1 MNCTSKPK
9 TLFFK
14 ISCYSLLLQL
24 NFNTMAKFLKWLG
37 GGIGWAAGG
46 PIGAILGFALGS
58 MIDGMQSGVYAYEPQ
73 TQPRFTRP
81 QTTPNDF
88 ILSLL
93 ILASAV
99 MKSDSKILKSEL
111 DFVKRFL
118 LQQFGTNEAERQ
130 LLILRELLKKDYDL
144 QQVGVQIKQY
154 MEYPSRL
161 QLMHFL
167 FGLAAADAQVHASEL
182 NIIARISGMLGISN
196 TDFESIKAMF
206 VKDTTSAYRILEIT
220 PDASTDELKKAYR
233 RMAIKYHPDKV
244 AHLGDDVQKA
254 ANVKFQELNA
264 AYEKIKKERGIS

>member
-1 MNCTSKPK
+1 MV
-9 TLFFK
+9 
-14 ISCYSLLLQL
+14 
-24 NFNTMAKFLKWLG
+24 KFLKWLG

-58 MIDGMQSGVYAYEPQ
+58 MIDGIQSGEYAYEPHQ
-73 TQPRFTRP
+73 QPNFNTP

-99 MKSDSKILKSEL
+99 MKSDNKILRSEL

-118 LQQFGTNEAERQ
+118 LQQFGADEAERQ
-130 LLILRELLKKDYDL
+130 LLILRELFKKDYDL
-144 QQVGVQIKQY
+144 QQVGIQIKQY

-167 FGLAAADAQVHASEL
+167 FGLAAADAQVHPSEL
-182 NIIARISGMLGISN
+182 KLITQIAGILGVSN
-196 TDFESIKAMF
+196 SDFESIKAMF
-206 VKDTTSAYRILEIT
+206 VKDTTSAYRILEVT
-220 PDASTDELKKAYR
+220 PDANDDEIKKAYR
-233 RMAIKYHPDKV
+233 RMALKYHPDRV

-254 ANVKFQELNA
+254 ANAKFQELNA
-264 AYEKIKKERGIS
+264 AYEKIKKERGIV

>member
-1 MNCTSKPK
+1 
-9 TLFFK
+9 
-14 ISCYSLLLQL
+14 
-24 NFNTMAKFLKWLG
+24 MANFLKWIG
-37 GGIGWAAGG
+37 GGLIGWAAGG

-58 MIDGMQSGVYAYEPQ
+58 MIDGIQSGAYAYEPQ
-73 TQPRFTRP
+73 QRPNFNTP

-99 MKSDSKILKSEL
+99 MKSDQKVLRSEL

-118 LQQFGTNEAERQ
+118 LQQFGADEAERQ

-167 FGLAAADAQVHASEL
+167 FGLAAADAQVHVAEL
-182 NIIARISGMLGISN
+182 QLITRIAGILGISN

-220 PDASTDELKKAYR
+220 PDASSDELKKAYR
-233 RMAIKYHPDKV
+233 RMALKYHPDKV

-254 ANVKFQELNA
+254 ANAKFQELNA

>member
-1 MNCTSKPK
+1 MV
-9 TLFFK
+9 
-14 ISCYSLLLQL
+14 
-24 NFNTMAKFLKWLG
+24 KFLKWLG

-58 MIDGMQSGVYAYEPQ
+58 MIDGIQSGEYAYEPHQ
-73 TQPRFTRP
+73 QPNFNTP

-99 MKSDSKILKSEL
+99 MKSDNKILRSEL

-118 LQQFGTNEAERQ
+118 LQQFGADEAERQ

-144 QQVGVQIKQY
+144 QQVGFQIKQY

-167 FGLAAADAQVHASEL
+167 FGLAAADSQVHASEIEL
-182 NIIARISGMLGISN
+182 ITQISGILGISN
-196 TDFESIKAMF
+196 SDFESIKAMF
-206 VKDTTSAYRILEIT
+206 VRDSTSAYRILEVT
-220 PDASTDELKKAYR
+220 PDASDDEIKKAYR
-233 RMAIKYHPDKV
+233 RMALKYHPDRV

-254 ANVKFQELNA
+254 ANAKFQELNA
-264 AYEKIKKERGIS
+264 AYEKIKKERGIV

>member
-1 MNCTSKPK
+1 
-9 TLFFK
+9 
-14 ISCYSLLLQL
+14 LLQAKNISVYVL
-24 NFNTMAKFLKWLG
+24 LHHNFIAMAKFLKWLG

-46 PIGAILGFALGS
+46 PIGAVLGFALGS
-58 MIDGMQSGVYAYEPQ
+58 MIDGMQSGVYEYEPHQ
-73 TQPRFTRP
+73 RPNFNTP

-99 MKSDSKILKSEL
+99 MKSDHKVLKSEL

-118 LQQFGTNEAERQ
+118 LQQFGSDEAERQ

-144 QQVGVQIKQY
+144 QQVGLQIKQY

-167 FGLAAADAQVHASEL
+167 FGLAAADSQVHEAEL
-182 NIIARISGMLGISN
+182 QLISQISLILGISK
-196 TDFESIKAMF
+196 TDYESIKAMF

-220 PDASTDELKKAYR
+220 PDATNDELKKAYR
-233 RMAIKYHPDKV
+233 RMALKYHPDRL

-254 ANVKFQELNA
+254 ANAKFQELNA
-264 AYEKIKKERGIS
+264 AYEKIKKERGIV

>member
-1 MNCTSKPK
+1 
-9 TLFFK
+9 
-14 ISCYSLLLQL
+14 
-24 NFNTMAKFLKWLG
+24 MAKFLKWLG

-58 MIDGMQSGVYAYEPQ
+58 MIDGMQSGKYEYEPHK
-73 TQPRFTRP
+73 QPNFNTP

-99 MKSDSKILKSEL
+99 MKSDQKVLRSEL
-111 DFVKRFL
+111 DFVRRFL
-118 LQQFGTNEAERQ
+118 LQQFGSDEAERQ
-130 LLILRELLKKDYDL
+130 LLILRELLKKEYDL

-167 FGLAAADAQVHASEL
+167 FGLAAADSQVHAAEL
-182 NIIARISGMLGISN
+182 QLITRIAGILGIRNS
-196 TDFESIKAMF
+196 DFESIKAMF
-206 VKDTTSAYRILEIT
+206 VKDTTSAYRVLEVT
-220 PDASTDELKKAYR
+220 PDASDEELKKAYR
-233 RMAIKYHPDKV
+233 RMALKYHPDRV

-254 ANVKFQELNA
+254 ANAKFQDLNA
-264 AYEKIKKERGIS
+264 SYEQVKKERGIS

>member
-1 MNCTSKPK
+1 
-9 TLFFK
+9 
-14 ISCYSLLLQL
+14 
-24 NFNTMAKFLKWLG
+24 MAKFLKWLG

-46 PIGAILGFALGS
+46 PIGGILGFALGS
-58 MIDGMQSGVYAYEPQ
+58 MIDGMQSGAYAYEPHM
-73 TQPRFTRP
+73 QPSFNKP

-88 ILSLL
+88 IVSLL

-99 MKSDSKILKSEL
+99 MRSDDKVLRSEL

-118 LQQFGTNEAERQ
+118 LQQFGAEEAERQ
-130 LLILRELLKKDYDL
+130 LLMLRELLKKDYDL
-144 QQVGVQIKQY
+144 QQVGMQIRQY
-154 MEYPSRL
+154 MEYSSRL

-167 FGLAAADAQVHASEL
+167 FGLAAADSQVHDSEL
-182 NIIARISGMLGISN
+182 QIIARIAGILGIQN

-220 PDASTDELKKAYR
+220 PDATDDELKKAYR

-254 ANVKFQELNA
+254 ANAKFQELNA
-264 AYEKIKKERGIS
+264 AYDQIKKKRGVV

>member
-1 MNCTSKPK
+1 
-9 TLFFK
+9 
-14 ISCYSLLLQL
+14 
-24 NFNTMAKFLKWLG
+24 MAKFLKWLG

-58 MIDGMQSGVYAYEPQ
+58 MIDGMQSGKYEYEPHN
-73 TQPRFTRP
+73 QPNFNTP

-99 MKSDSKILKSEL
+99 MKSDQKILRSEL
-111 DFVKRFL
+111 DYVKRFL
-118 LQQFGTNEAERQ
+118 LQQFGSDEAERQ
-130 LLILRELLKKDYDL
+130 LLILRELLKKEYDL

-167 FGLAAADAQVHASEL
+167 FGLAAADSQVHAAEL
-182 NIIARISGMLGISN
+182 QLITQIAGILGIRN

-206 VKDTTSAYRILEIT
+206 VKDTTSAYRVLEIT
-220 PDASTDELKKAYR
+220 PDASDEELKKAYR
-233 RMAIKYHPDKV
+233 RMALKYHPDRV

-254 ANVKFQELNA
+254 ANAKFQDLNA
-264 AYEKIKKERGIS
+264 SYEQVKKERGIS

>member
-1 MNCTSKPK
+1 
-9 TLFFK
+9 
-14 ISCYSLLLQL
+14 
-24 NFNTMAKFLKWLG
+24 MAKFLKWLG

-58 MIDGMQSGVYAYEPQ
+58 MIDGMQSGAYEYEPQ
-73 TQPRFTRP
+73 NRPNFNKP

-93 ILASAV
+93 ILSSAV
-99 MKSDSKILKSEL
+99 MRSDDKVLRSEL

-118 LQQFGTNEAERQ
+118 LQQFGSDEAERQ

-144 QQVGVQIKQY
+144 QQVGVQIRQY

-182 NIIARISGMLGISN
+182 LVITRISGILGISN

-220 PDASTDELKKAYR
+220 PDANNDELKKAYR

-264 AYEKIKKERGIS
+264 AYEQIKKERGII

>member
-1 MNCTSKPK
+1 
-9 TLFFK
+9 
-14 ISCYSLLLQL
+14 
-24 NFNTMAKFLKWLG
+24 MAKFLKWLG

-58 MIDGMQSGVYAYEPQ
+58 MIDGMQSGKYEYEPHK
-73 TQPRFTRP
+73 QPNFNTP

-99 MKSDSKILKSEL
+99 MKSDQKILRSEL
-111 DFVKRFL
+111 DYVKRFL
-118 LQQFGTNEAERQ
+118 LQQFGADEAERQ
-130 LLILRELLKKDYDL
+130 LLILRELLKKEYDL

-167 FGLAAADAQVHASEL
+167 FGLAAADSQVHAAEL
-182 NIIARISGMLGISN
+182 QLITRIAGILGIRN

-206 VKDTTSAYRILEIT
+206 VKDTTSAYRVLEIT
-220 PDASTDELKKAYR
+220 TDASDEELKKAYR
-233 RMAIKYHPDKV
+233 RMALKYHPDRV

-254 ANVKFQELNA
+254 ANAKFQDLNA
-264 AYEKIKKERGIS
+264 SYEQVKKERGIS

>member
-1 MNCTSKPK
+1 
-9 TLFFK
+9 
-14 ISCYSLLLQL
+14 
-24 NFNTMAKFLKWLG
+24 MAKFLKWLG

-46 PIGAILGFALGS
+46 PIGALLGFALGS
-58 MIDGMQSGVYAYEPQ
+58 MIDGMQSGEYAYEPQ
-73 TQPRFTRP
+73 SRSQFNKP

-99 MKSDSKILKSEL
+99 MKSDQKVLRSEL

-118 LQQFGTNEAERQ
+118 LQQFGESEAERQ
-130 LLILRELLKKDYDL
+130 LLILRELLKKEYDL
-144 QQVGVQIKQY
+144 QQVGMQIRQY

-167 FGLAAADAQVHASEL
+167 FGLAAADTQVHDAEIQVITRL
-182 NIIARISGMLGISN
+182 AGILGISN
-196 TDFESIKAMF
+196 SDFGSIKAMF

-220 PDASTDELKKAYR
+220 PDASDEELKKAYR
-233 RMAIKYHPDKV
+233 RMALKYHPDKV

-254 ANVKFQELNA
+254 ANTKIQEVNA
-264 AYEKIKKERGIS
+264 AYESIKKQRGIV

>member
-1 MNCTSKPK
+1 
-9 TLFFK
+9 
-14 ISCYSLLLQL
+14 
-24 NFNTMAKFLKWLG
+24 MAKFLKWLG

-73 TQPRFTRP
+73 SRPNFNTP

-88 ILSLL
+88 IVSLL

-99 MKSDSKILKSEL
+99 MKSDQKVLKSEL

-118 LQQFGTNEAERQ
+118 LQQFGAPEAERQ
-130 LLILRELLKKDYDL
+130 LLMLREFLKAEHDV
-144 QQVGVQIKQY
+144 QQVGFQIKRY

-167 FGLAAADAQVHASEL
+167 FGLAAADAQVHDAEL
-182 NIIARISGMLGISN
+182 RLITRISGIMGISN

-206 VKDTTSAYRILEIT
+206 VKDTTSAFRILEIT
-220 PDASTDELKKAYR
+220 PDAPDEELKKAYR
-233 RMAIKYHPDKV
+233 RMALKYHPDRL

-254 ANVKFQELNA
+254 ANSKFQELNA
-264 AYEKIKKERGIS
+264 AYEQIKKQRGIN

>member
-1 MNCTSKPK
+1 
-9 TLFFK
+9 
-14 ISCYSLLLQL
+14 
-24 NFNTMAKFLKWLG
+24 MAKFLKWLG

-58 MIDGMQSGVYAYEPQ
+58 MIDGMQSGKYEYEPHK
-73 TQPRFTRP
+73 QPNFNTP

-99 MKSDSKILKSEL
+99 MKSDQKILRSEL
-111 DFVKRFL
+111 DYVKRFL
-118 LQQFGTNEAERQ
+118 LQQFGADEAERQ
-130 LLILRELLKKDYDL
+130 LLILRELLKKEYDL

-167 FGLAAADAQVHASEL
+167 FGLAAADSQVHAAEL
-182 NIIARISGMLGISN
+182 QLITRIAGILGIRN

-206 VKDTTSAYRILEIT
+206 VKDTTSAYRVLEIT
-220 PDASTDELKKAYR
+220 TDASDEELKKAYR
-233 RMAIKYHPDKV
+233 RMALKYHPDRV

-254 ANVKFQELNA
+254 ANAKFQDLNA
-264 AYEKIKKERGIS
+264 SYEQIKKERGIS

>member
-1 MNCTSKPK
+1 
-9 TLFFK
+9 
-14 ISCYSLLLQL
+14 
-24 NFNTMAKFLKWLG
+24 MAKFLKWLG

-46 PIGAILGFALGS
+46 PIGGILGFALGS
-58 MIDGMQSGVYAYEPQ
+58 MIDGMQSGIYAFEPY
-73 TQPRFTRP
+73 TQPSFNKP

-88 ILSLL
+88 IVSLL

-99 MKSDSKILKSEL
+99 MRSDDKVLRSEL

-118 LQQFGTNEAERQ
+118 LQQFGAEEAERQ
-130 LLILRELLKKDYDL
+130 LLMLRELLKKDYDL
-144 QQVGVQIKQY
+144 QQVGMQIRQY
-154 MEYPSRL
+154 MEYSSRL

-167 FGLAAADAQVHASEL
+167 FGLAAADSQVHDSEL
-182 NIIARISGMLGISN
+182 QIITRIAGILGIQN

-220 PDASTDELKKAYR
+220 PDATDDELKKAYR

-254 ANVKFQELNA
+254 ANAKFQELNA
-264 AYEKIKKERGIS
+264 AYDQIKKKRGVV

>member
-1 MNCTSKPK
+1 
-9 TLFFK
+9 
-14 ISCYSLLLQL
+14 
-24 NFNTMAKFLKWLG
+24 MAKFLKWLG

-58 MIDGMQSGVYAYEPQ
+58 MIDGMQSGAYEYEPHQ
-73 TQPRFTRP
+73 RPNFNTP

-99 MKSDSKILKSEL
+99 MRSDDKVLRSEL

-118 LQQFGTNEAERQ
+118 LQQFGSDEAERQ

-144 QQVGVQIKQY
+144 QQVGVQIRQY

-167 FGLAAADAQVHASEL
+167 FGLAAADAQVHAAEL
-182 NIIARISGMLGISN
+182 NIITRIAGILGISN

-206 VKDTTSAYRILEIT
+206 VKDTT
-220 PDASTDELKKAYR
+220 
-233 RMAIKYHPDKV
+233 
-244 AHLGDDVQKA
+244 
-254 ANVKFQELNA
+254 NA
-264 AYEKIKKERGIS
+264 

>member
-1 MNCTSKPK
+1 
-9 TLFFK
+9 
-14 ISCYSLLLQL
+14 
-24 NFNTMAKFLKWLG
+24 MAKFLKWLG

-73 TQPRFTRP
+73 TRPNFNKP

-88 ILSLL
+88 IISLL

-99 MKSDSKILKSEL
+99 MKSDDKILKSEL

-118 LQQFGTNEAERQ
+118 LQQFGTDEAERQ
-130 LLILRELLKKDYDL
+130 LLILRELLKKEYDL
-144 QQVGVQIKQY
+144 QQVGLQIKQY

-182 NIIARISGMLGISN
+182 NIITRIGGILGISN

-206 VKDTTSAYRILEIT
+206 VKDTTSSYRILEIT
-220 PDASTDELKKAYR
+220 PDASDDELKKAFR
-233 RMAIKYHPDKV
+233 RMAVKYHPDKV

-254 ANVKFQELNA
+254 ANSKFQELNA
-264 AYEKIKKERGIS
+264 AYEKIKKERGIA

>member
-1 MNCTSKPK
+1 
-9 TLFFK
+9 
-14 ISCYSLLLQL
+14 
-24 NFNTMAKFLKWLG
+24 MAKFLKWLG

-58 MIDGMQSGVYAYEPQ
+58 MIDGMQSGKYEYEPHN
-73 TQPRFTRP
+73 QPNFNTP

-99 MKSDSKILKSEL
+99 MKSDQKILRSEL
-111 DFVKRFL
+111 DYVKRFL
-118 LQQFGTNEAERQ
+118 LQQFGSDEAERQ
-130 LLILRELLKKDYDL
+130 LLILRELLKKEYDL

-167 FGLAAADAQVHASEL
+167 FGLAAADSQVHAAEL
-182 NIIARISGMLGISN
+182 QLITRIAGILGIRN

-206 VKDTTSAYRILEIT
+206 VKDTTSAYRVLEIT
-220 PDASTDELKKAYR
+220 PDASDEELKKAYR
-233 RMAIKYHPDKV
+233 RMALKYHPDRV

-254 ANVKFQELNA
+254 ANAKFQDLNA
-264 AYEKIKKERGIS
+264 SYEQVKKERGIS